1 MYLYSKHPL
10 NEVQEVI
17 NFYVQSGYDYKT
29 IQQLDYIMLYNE
41 YKKYKEEKNESKN
54 NN

>member
-1 MYLYSKHPL
+1 MMYLYCEHP

-17 NFYVQSGYDYKT
+17 NFYIQKGYNYKT

-41 YKKYKEEKNESKN
+41 YKKYKEEKNN
-54 NN
+54 G